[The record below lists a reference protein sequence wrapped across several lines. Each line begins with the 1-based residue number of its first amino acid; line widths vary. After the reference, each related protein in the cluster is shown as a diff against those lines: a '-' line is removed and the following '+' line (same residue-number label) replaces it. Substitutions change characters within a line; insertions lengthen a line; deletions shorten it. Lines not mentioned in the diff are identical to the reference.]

1 VDVFAN
7 RLLIAD
13 AEAALASMNAL
24 LAVGYTFG
32 GVFSFLVMVILLPE
46 RFEFSCPTRSE
57 LKECLRQLGVV
68 VSVGRGSRGPQS
80 LLGAAVRGAKGPCE
94 ALLAS

>member
-57 LKECLRQLGVV
+57 LKECLRQLDVV
-68 VSVGRGSRGPQS
+68 VSVGRGFKR
-80 LLGAAVRGAKGPCE
+80 AAEPVGGCCGWSKRP
-94 ALLAS
+94 L

>member
-57 LKECLRQLGVV
+57 MKECLRQLGGGVLPA
-68 VSVGRGSRGPQS
+68 SGFRGPAGGELSRDNQ
-80 LLGAAVRGAKGPCE
+80 GENAHCVA
-94 ALLAS
+94 